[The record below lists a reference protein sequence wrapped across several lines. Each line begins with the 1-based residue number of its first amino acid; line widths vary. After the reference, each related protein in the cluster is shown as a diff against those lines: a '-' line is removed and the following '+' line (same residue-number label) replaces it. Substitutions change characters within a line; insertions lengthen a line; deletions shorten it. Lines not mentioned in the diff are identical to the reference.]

1 MKLKLNRE
9 YATRHL
15 FVTLLMLGLG
25 GWFGYDGFVRYPA
38 TPAAELYKSIEGSD
52 APAGFNLEAFKVQKT
67 KTQYGFTFLCFLAA
81 LIVGSRLFASIEK
94 REPTARELEGDYLE
108 RFKDQKTKTQYGF
121 TLLAGLVALVV
132 GLRLFASYRF
142 DFEFD
147 DDGFVHQ
154 GRRRT
159 YSDIK
164 NVDRARWEK
173 KGIIRVDGITLDAWH
188 HTGVKEFVEKVERVG
203 K

>member
-9 YATRHL
+9 YAMRHL

-67 KTQYGFTFLCFLAA
+67 KTQYGFTFLCLLAA
-81 LIVGSRLFASIEK
+81 LIVGTNLYRAS
-94 REPTARELEGDYLE
+94 A
-108 RFKDQKTKTQYGF
+108 F
-121 TLLAGLVALVV
+121 
-132 GLRLFASYRF
+132 S
-142 DFEFD
+142 FEFD
-147 DDGFVHQ
+147 EAGFVYR
-154 GRRRT
+154 GRRRA

-164 NVDRARWEK
+164 KVDRAQWAK

-188 HTGVKEFVEKVERVG
+188 HQGVREFVEKLGSV
-203 K
+203 

>member
-52 APAGFNLEAFKVQKT
+52 APAGFNLEAFKAQKT

-81 LIVGSRLFASIEK
+81 LIVGSRLFASYKFDFDFDDE
-94 REPTARELEGDYLE
+94 
-108 RFKDQKTKTQYGF
+108 GF
-121 TLLAGLVALVV
+121 TYAGK
-132 GLRLFASYRF
+132 
-142 DFEFD
+142 
-147 DDGFVHQ
+147 
-154 GRRRT
+154 RRA

-164 NVDRARWEK
+164 KVDRSQWEK
-173 KGIIRVDGITLDAWH
+173 KGIVKVDGIVLDAWH
-188 HTGVKEFVEKVERVG
+188 HLGVKEFVTKLGSV
-203 K
+203 